1 MARGRGG
8 GIVMSANI
16 ELERV
21 AALLDETVDFVRINL
36 QEGTLK
42 IDGEVIGYAVKKRE
56 TQKNYYYVVDPI
68 RLVKYIKKLRE
79 ANEEIKN
86 MEIKKIEG

>member
-1 MARGRGG
+1 
-8 GIVMSANI
+8 MSANI

-68 RLVKYIKKLRE
+68 RLVKYIKKLKE

-86 MEIKKIEG
+86 MEIKK

>member
-86 MEIKKIEG
+86 MEIKK